1 MLTPGINSL
10 PFWEKGIK
18 FFIIEATTGKGSNS
32 VRSCRRRKV

>member
-18 FFIIEATTGKGSNS
+18 FFIIEGPN
-32 VRSCRRRKV
+32 RERIEFCEIL